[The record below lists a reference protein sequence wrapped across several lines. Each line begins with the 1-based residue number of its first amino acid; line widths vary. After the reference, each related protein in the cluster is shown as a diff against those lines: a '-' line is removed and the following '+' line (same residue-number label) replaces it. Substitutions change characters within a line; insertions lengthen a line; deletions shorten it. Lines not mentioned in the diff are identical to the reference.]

1 MTQTKEISF
10 FEENLLGKKG
20 KKARIERIKKI
31 INHSPEVMVKVTG
44 FTHDF
49 KHFKTHLDY
58 ISRNGTLE
66 LEDEQGSIYSAPEDI
81 KHLVDYWQSHHWDS
95 KTHADKTRCTA
106 SIVLSMPYGTDAGV
120 LKDAVRS
127 FASKTFSDYRYVM
140 ALHQDTDNPH
150 VHLTVQ
156 SCGLNK
162 KRLQI
167 KQGDPQKWRE
177 TFALELDKRGIDAEA
192 TPRAV
197 RGVVFKSVSQA
208 IRQMKN
214 RGIKR
219 DTSKSMIENIKGL
232 WTQDKQTIVPR
243 PWETH
248 IKAKQKI
255 IRTAWLTLADEF
267 KATDKPLSDNIIAFV
282 DTMPSVLTKRE
293 TINQK
298 IFHSVRDITK
308 AKHLLQDH
316 SELKDDIDKIL
327 AAEHH
332 ANRKYLNT
340 QDRETF
346 LQKLIADIAHKRIN
360 GESVQSNMRAKEN
373 NGIHKSKEKGQNKS
387 KDQDYEI

>member
-49 KHFKTHLDY
+49 KHFKTHLNY
-58 ISRNGTLE
+58 ITRNATLE
-66 LEDEQGSIYSAPEDI
+66 LEDEQGSIYSASEDI
-81 KHLVDYWQSHHWDS
+81 HHLVHYWQAHHSDS

-106 SIVLSMPYGTDAGV
+106 NLVLSMPYGTDAV
-120 LKDAVRS
+120 ILKDAVRS

-150 VHLTVQ
+150 IHLTVQ
-156 SCGLNK
+156 SCGLQGN
-162 KRLQI
+162 RLQI
-167 KQGDPQKWRE
+167 KRGDPQKWRE

-192 TPRAV
+192 TPRAI
-197 RGVVFKSVSQA
+197 RGVVLKSVSQT
-208 IRQMKN
+208 IRQMKD
-214 RGIKR
+214 RGIKLY
-219 DTSKSMIENIKGL
+219 TSQSMIENIRTL
-232 WTQDKQTIVPR
+232 WTQNKQTIQPR

-248 IKAKQKI
+248 TKAKQKT
-255 IRTAWLTLADEF
+255 IRTAWLTLAAEF
-267 KATDKPLSDNIIAFV
+267 KETDKPLSDKIIAFV
-282 DTMPSVLTKRE
+282 DAMPSVLTKRE
-293 TINQK
+293 SINQK
-298 IFHSVRDITK
+298 IFNSARDTTK
-308 AKHLLQDH
+308 ARQLLQDH
-316 SELKDDIDKIL
+316 PELKDDIDKIL

-346 LQKLIADIAHKRIN
+346 MQKIIADIAHKRIN
-360 GESVQSNMRAKEN
+360 GESLQSNIPTQETDSV
-373 NGIHKSKEKGQNKS
+373 HKSKHKDKNK
-387 KDQDYEI
+387 DYEI